1 MTQLAIWLFTAPMN
15 LANDIRSCL
24 SARDWTPSVLA
35 REAGIK
41 SVQAITRVL
50 SGERQGM
57 HSKNLQKL
65 LPFLYPASA
74 NPNPA
79 RPEE

>member
-1 MTQLAIWLFTAPMN
+1 MELKTDILTCLASRGWSPA
-15 LANDIRSCL
+15 
-24 SARDWTPSVLA
+24 VLA

-57 HSKNLQKL
+57 HSNNLQKL
-65 LPFLYPASA
+65 LPFLYPASTPPTA
-74 NPNPA
+74 TPA
-79 RPEE
+79 DNATPRRGSK

>member
-1 MTQLAIWLFTAPMN
+1 MKLDQ
-15 LANDIRSCL
+15 DIQSCL
-24 SARDWTPSVLA
+24 DSRGWTPAVLA

-65 LPFLYPASA
+65 LPFIYPAPTPPTA
-74 NPNPA
+74 TPA
-79 RPEE
+79 DNAPSPRRAPK